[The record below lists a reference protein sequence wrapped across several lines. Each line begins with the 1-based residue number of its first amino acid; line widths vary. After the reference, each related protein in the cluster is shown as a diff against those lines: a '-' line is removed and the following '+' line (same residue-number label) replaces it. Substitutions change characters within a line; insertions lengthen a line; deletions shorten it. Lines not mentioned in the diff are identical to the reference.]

1 MLPEAWRLRATLGLS
16 FLTVRP
22 GVLILL
28 GVTFGDGDGF
38 EFGVRGFTG
47 VVLGVAMT
55 DVASWGGERGVV
67 LLVDGPGDRAGDRAG
82 DLAGDFACVKGVDM
96 ARVRGVAGTIF
107 EFTCVS
113 DSDVK
118 RETAADR
125 TLRRDAATEGAAGPF
140 RGIGTLFW
148 RDGVVVDLLR
158 EEETLDVDILGSRN
172 EEGGTGSEILRE
184 LLAVLSLLARLGG

>member
-1 MLPEAWRLRATLGLS
+1 M
-16 FLTVRP
+16 
-22 GVLILL
+22 
-28 GVTFGDGDGF
+28 
-38 EFGVRGFTG
+38 
-47 VVLGVAMT
+47 
-55 DVASWGGERGVV
+55 
-67 LLVDGPGDRAGDRAG
+67 
-82 DLAGDFACVKGVDM
+82 AGDFACVKGVDM

-158 EEETLDVDILGSRN
+158 EEDILDVDRLGSRKDV
-172 EEGGTGSEILRE
+172 GGVGIEILRE
-184 LLAVLSLLARLGG
+184 LFAALSLRARLGGCCWPGGTGVAFGERDAVLTSLGDPLLLLRSGTMVVTPLMLLASEAVE